1 MEPINV
7 EERVQKARRLF
18 SEGYN
23 CAQSVF
29 LTYAD
34 VWGIEPSFAAT
45 MTAPFG
51 GGIGKMREVC
61 GTVSG
66 MAMIAGFM
74 EPAADPSD
82 KEAKKR
88 NCALVQKLAGRFRQA
103 NGSILCRELR
113 VVEKEESAS
122 SENTSESIR
131 KRPCAEYVAT
141 AARLVGEKLLE
152 RSLRR

>member
-23 CAQSVF
+23 CAQSV
-29 LTYAD
+29 LLAYAD
-34 VWGIEPSFAAT
+34 VFGMEPQLAAKIS
-45 MTAPFG
+45 APLG
-51 GGIGKMREVC
+51 GGVGKMREVC

-66 MAMIAGFM
+66 MAIIAGLM

-82 KEAKKR
+82 KEAKMK
-88 NCALVQKLAGRFRQA
+88 NYALVQELAGAFRKV
-103 NGSILCRELR
+103 NGSIICRELL
-113 VVEKEESAS
+113 VKEDEKDVTTSSSDTSA
-122 SENTSESIR
+122 SIR

-141 AARLVGEKLLE
+141 AARLVGEKLQE
-152 RSLRR
+152 RS

>member
-1 MEPINV
+1 MESINV

-18 SEGYN
+18 AEGYN
-23 CAQSVF
+23 CAQSV
-29 LTYAD
+29 LLAYAD
-34 VWGIEPSFAAT
+34 VWGIELSLAAT
-45 MTAPFG
+45 MAAPFG

-61 GTVSG
+61 GTVSS
-66 MAMIAGFM
+66 MAMMAGFM

-88 NCALVQKLAGRFRQA
+88 VYALVQELAGLFRQA
-103 NGSILCRELR
+103 NGSILCRELL
-113 VVEKEESAS
+113 VVEKEESAP
-122 SENTSESIR
+122 SENTSGSIR

-152 RSLRR
+152 RS

>member
-45 MTAPFG
+45 MAAPFG

-82 KEAKKR
+82 KEAKMK
-88 NCALVQKLAGRFRQA
+88 NYALVQELAGAFRKV
-103 NGSILCRELR
+103 NGSIICRELL
-113 VVEKEESAS
+113 VKEDEKDVTAS
-122 SENTSESIR
+122 SSHTSASIR

-141 AARLVGEKLLE
+141 AARLVGEKLQE
-152 RSLRR
+152 RS